1 MLEFPELPPLPE
13 GPYKTVMADP
23 PWAYDDDMPGPGR
36 GSGSHY
42 KTLHYGS
49 VLGMAPQIRKITDSS
64 AHLYLWTTNSFME
77 ESLEIAEAWGFDQ
90 KTIITWAKVKEE
102 PRGLP
107 HERDYPTKVEER
119 IGMGHYLRNVT
130 EHMIFGAKGNLS
142 TKLDNVP
149 NLFFAERHEHSAK
162 PDKAYRL
169 AEELSYEPRLDLFSR
184 QKRKGWDT
192 WGKEVQPDRSLD
204 DYSPE

>member
-1 MLEFPELPPLPE
+1 MIEFPDLPAVPD
-13 GPYKTVMADP
+13 GPYKTIMADP

-42 KTLHYGS
+42 DTLHYGS
-49 VLGMAPQIRKITDSS
+49 VLGMAPQIQEITDAS

-77 ESLEIAEAWGFDQ
+77 EALEITEAWGFDQ
-90 KTIITWAKVKEE
+90 KTIITWTKVKEG

-107 HERDYPTKVEER
+107 HERDYPTKVKER

-130 EHMIFGAKGNLS
+130 EHIIFGAKGNLS
-142 TKLDNVP
+142 TNLNNVP
-149 NLFFAERHEHSAK
+149 NIIFAEREEHSAK
-162 PDKAYRL
+162 PEKAYQL
-169 AEELSYEPRLDLFSR
+169 AEQLSPEPRIDLFSR

-192 WGKEVQPDRSLD
+192 WGDEVQPDQSLD
-204 DYSPE
+204 EYSDR